1 MNRSSL
7 FVSLVAAIGGLLFGY
22 NTSIISG
29 ALLFLSRDFVLT
41 TFEQE
46 LVVSTLLIGAV
57 IGAFAGGFLSNKIG
71 RKKTLFLTVMFFF
84 IGIVTMSDAFGFGTL
99 LTGRFITGLAC
110 GIVSMVVPLYIAEM
124 SPAKYRGALVSLNQ
138 LMVTFGILLAYIIQY
153 LFAEESEW
161 REMFSFA
168 MLPLSLQFLGIFFIS
183 ESPSWL
189 LQNKGMDA
197 ADKVFKKF
205 GISPESLKGKKEDGS
220 DWRELL
226 KPGMRTLL
234 LVGIGIT
241 MVQQFTG
248 INAVIY
254 YAPKI
259 FQATGTHTAETA
271 IFATMFVGLVNLIFT
286 GVSVWLIDK
295 LGRRFLL
302 IFGLVGM
309 IFSILLLGFS
319 FYSPKNSSDAVTLIS
334 LLSYVAFFAIS
345 LGPIAWLIPSEIF
358 PLRIRSMAIG
368 VVTFVNWTC
377 NYIVSLTFLSLIN
390 GIGTGMTFWLYMGM
404 SIVGL
409 WFVWKKVPETKG
421 KSFEEI
427 QEFWQKK

>member
-309 IFSILLLGFS
+309 IFSLLLLGFS